1 MLNFSSILE
10 LFRAFPDEQSCINY
24 LEKLRWKN
32 GVVSPFDSLSKV
44 YKCSNNK
51 YRCKNTGKYFNV
63 RTKTIFEG
71 SKITLQN
78 WFVAIY
84 LYTSHKR
91 GISSYQLAKDLAITQ
106 KSAWFVLQRLRYAT
120 EHEAFLKEFEG
131 IIQCDETF
139 IGGKNKNRHADKK
152 VPQSQGRSFKDKV
165 PVLGILEKE
174 ESYIVER
181 PHKIIP
187 NKTVFEKIVTKETN
201 VKTITV
207 TDTKAKTIQP
217 LLHQHIKYGS
227 HIMTDEWHAY
237 KGIDKYFNHTFVDHA
252 KKQYVDE
259 DTTTNAIEC
268 FWSHLKRSI
277 TGVYYFTSKKH
288 LQLYLNEMT
297 FRYNTKQMKT
307 DRRFDLFLENTQQKR
322 LTWQSLTLKE

>member
-1 MLNFSSILE
+1 MLKFSSILE

-24 LEKLRWKN
+24 LEQLRWKN

-120 EHEAFLKEFEG
+120 EHEAFLKEFKG

-139 IGGKNKNRHADKK
+139 IGGKNKNRHKDKK
-152 VPQSQGRSFKDKV
+152 VPHSQGRSFKDKV
-165 PVLGILEKE
+165 PVFGAIEK
-174 ESYIVER
+174 
-181 PHKIIP
+181 
-187 NKTVFEKIVTKETN
+187 TTGF
-201 VKTITV
+201 VKAIAV

-227 HIMTDEWHAY
+227 RVMTDEWHAY

-277 TGVYYFTSKKH
+277 IGVYYFTSKKH